1 MAPPTSAPLAPLWL
15 SHHYACDADRC
26 AHVGSIPV
34 CRRCLAMFAG
44 FFPALAVLV
53 SPWRNGLE
61 AGDIGLVLA
70 FTLVTPFGIV
80 VGILSGGASPIAKLV
95 LEGLGCGTFLYI
107 GATEI
112 SSDEFEMTARACD
125 EMHGASAA
133 GRQAG
138 DAEKAGHTHTHHSHE
153 PPSRSARLLAFSA
166 YGLGVFAILMSNF
179 APHAD

>member
-34 CRRCLAMFAG
+34 YRRCLAMFAG

-70 FTLVTPFGIV
+70 FTLVSGIEFV
-80 VGILSGGASPIAKLV
+80 QVARRRMPYSARRVLV
-95 LEGLGCGTFLYI
+95 LSPATGAVLAWLGVTGVRDGLGP
-107 GATEI
+107 A
-112 SSDEFEMTARACD
+112 
-125 EMHGASAA
+125 H
-133 GRQAG
+133 
-138 DAEKAGHTHTHHSHE
+138 
-153 PPSRSARLLAFSA
+153 LAFG
-166 YGLGVFAILMSNF
+166 GLGLAVLVVLFLHGQVVRASST
-179 APHAD
+179 A